1 MEKSNSELKIY
12 AYGFL
17 EAGFKIPRDEFIDV
31 DGLGTIEFVGFDDK
45 RNLDE
50 VDGLIIPQGVFEKI
64 ERAPNEWGEIYTD
77 ISSQGDLL
85 LEKERQVLNLIN
97 EGKWICFLVGEIIDQ
112 VPQGLSSQDIRDTD
126 LCKRILNRYRIQR
139 SSMTPNSDTKAKYNE
154 FFSYIKQYGVAKTL
168 FRSYSFNDKEIN
180 ILAEANG
187 NPVGIEIDNQVF
199 FVPFHSPRN
208 DYETTENIVSL
219 LGRALYDYIQK
230 NTIYIPKWLEE
241 FQFKVEKSIRK
252 EIIEITERQNTLEN
266 DLIRWINYKAILT
279 TSGNV
284 LKKIVI
290 EIMQDFFEFHIDP
303 IDEGREDFKIVNEE
317 GEVLA
322 VVEVKGT
329 KKGIKREH
337 INQADSHRERNDLPS
352 SIPSILIINNEMGIS
367 GLKGKIES
375 DVPDE
380 QIKHARNLN
389 VLIVRTIDLLLF
401 MSRMENVNDRKEVFL
416 DKIRSESG
424 WINIKE

>member
-1 MEKSNSELKIY
+1 VLGKLSSALL
-12 AYGFL
+12 GFL
-17 EAGFKIPRDEFIDV
+17 
-31 DGLGTIEFVGFDDK
+31 L
-45 RNLDE
+45 
-50 VDGLIIPQGVFEKI
+50 
-64 ERAPNEWGEIYTD
+64 
-77 ISSQGDLL
+77 
-85 LEKERQVLNLIN
+85 
-97 EGKWICFLVGEIIDQ
+97 
-112 VPQGLSSQDIRDTD
+112 
-126 LCKRILNRYRIQR
+126 
-139 SSMTPNSDTKAKYNE
+139 AK
-154 FFSYIKQYGVAKTL
+154 
-168 FRSYSFNDKEIN
+168 
-180 ILAEANG
+180 
-187 NPVGIEIDNQVF
+187 
-199 FVPFHSPRN
+199 
-208 DYETTENIVSL
+208 
-219 LGRALYDYIQK
+219 
-230 NTIYIPKWLEE
+230 
-241 FQFKVEKSIRK
+241 
-252 EIIEITERQNTLEN
+252 NTLEN